1 MGWVIAAASATGTS
15 HHASGQPCQDAHAH
29 ARVLSPDGSGEIAI
43 LVVCDGAGTA
53 TRSDLGATA
62 TAHSFAAH
70 FARLFENGLREL
82 TRDDVVAWLRELRG
96 STLERIADAHGC
108 SLRDLACTLSA
119 AVCRRDATDVVQLGD
134 SLVAGRVGDDKHFTT
149 LTEPQNG
156 EYANSTYFVTGAAD
170 EDRLYVDQLVG
181 RPTQVAL
188 MTDGVHRFAYDAA
201 VKTVHTPL
209 LKQLFKTIESAN
221 RGAEDRLNQGLMNWL
236 TSPKVQI
243 RSDDDLT
250 LVLAHRQVDMDD
262 EPEDSAD
269 LPTES

>member
-1 MGWVIAAASATGTS
+1 MGWIIAAASATGTS

-29 ARVLSPDGSGEIAI
+29 ARVRAPDGTGEIAI

-53 TRSDLGATA
+53 ARSDLGATA

-82 TRDDVVAWLRELRG
+82 TRDDVVAWLRELRCF
-96 STLERIADAHGC
+96 TLEGIAYEHGC
-108 SLRDLACTLSA
+108 TLRDLACTLTA

-134 SLVAGRVGDDKHFTT
+134 SLAAGRLGDDEQFTP

-170 EDRLYVDQLVG
+170 EDQLYVEQSVG
-181 RPTQVAL
+181 AASQVAL
-188 MTDGVHRFAYDAA
+188 MTDGVHRFAYDPAA
-201 VKTVHTPL
+201 KTVHTPL
-209 LKQLFKTIESAN
+209 LKQLFKTIESAKP
-221 RGAEDRLNQGLMNWL
+221 GAEDRLNQGLMNWL
-236 TSPKVQI
+236 TSPKVQL

-250 LVLAHRQVDMDD
+250 LVLAHRQVEVDD
-262 EPEDSAD
+262 EPEDAAD
-269 LPTES
+269 LPKEG